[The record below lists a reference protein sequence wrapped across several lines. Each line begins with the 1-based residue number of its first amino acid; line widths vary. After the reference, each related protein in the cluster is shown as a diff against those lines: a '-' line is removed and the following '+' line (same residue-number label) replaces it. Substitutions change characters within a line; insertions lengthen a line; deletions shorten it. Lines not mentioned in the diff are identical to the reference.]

1 MKRKLTTSLIWIA
14 LVVVVILFVVAQQ
27 NREPAYFEEFPAFL
41 GDVQAGN
48 VSSVHVEDNQIT
60 VTLHDTSERYW
71 TLGVLDDETRQLLSQ
86 EGVRVKTGEER
97 DLLSTLITSLLPI
110 LIIVV
115 VVFWLFSRRMKGGMG
130 EITNFRQS
138 KARLIGDN
146 ATASF
151 ADVGGCSEAKDVLE
165 DVVDF
170 LRDPE
175 RWVTAG
181 ARLPRGV
188 LLEGPPGCGKTL
200 LARAVAGE
208 TNAQFYEVSAS
219 EFVEMFVGVG
229 AARVRDLFE
238 KAAKEPPAVIFVDE
252 LDAVGRRRGS
262 GIGSA
267 HDERE
272 QTLNQLLVC
281 LDGFR
286 KDDRV
291 VVIGATNR
299 PDILDR
305 ALLRPGRFDRRI
317 KIGTLSTEDR
327 RAILEIHSRGKTMD
341 SSVDLAEIA
350 RLTDGFTG
358 AKLENLTNEA
368 VLLAVRR
375 SRKSASK
382 APTMVVTE
390 DFREAFAAGTTKI
403 SPFDRVDSL
412 LIESLSQVS
421 EPTGRA
427 VVRLTLQ
434 EGTVVEGEVVWAN
447 ASLIKLRT
455 IEAPQGVFVLKTQI
469 ATIKAI
475 EGTETAERQDVQPD
489 TWAKHTPELA

>member
-1 MKRKLTTSLIWIA
+1 
-14 LVVVVILFVVAQQ
+14 
-27 NREPAYFEEFPAFL
+27 
-41 GDVQAGN
+41 
-48 VSSVHVEDNQIT
+48 
-60 VTLHDTSERYW
+60 
-71 TLGVLDDETRQLLSQ
+71 
-86 EGVRVKTGEER
+86 
-97 DLLSTLITSLLPI
+97 
-110 LIIVV
+110 
-115 VVFWLFSRRMKGGMG
+115 
-130 EITNFRQS
+130 
-138 KARLIGDN
+138 
-146 ATASF
+146 
-151 ADVGGCSEAKDVLE
+151 
-165 DVVDF
+165 
-170 LRDPE
+170 
-175 RWVTAG
+175 
-181 ARLPRGV
+181 
-188 LLEGPPGCGKTL
+188 
-200 LARAVAGE
+200 
-208 TNAQFYEVSAS
+208 
-219 EFVEMFVGVG
+219 
-229 AARVRDLFE
+229 
-238 KAAKEPPAVIFVDE
+238 
-252 LDAVGRRRGS
+252 
-262 GIGSA
+262 
-267 HDERE
+267 
-272 QTLNQLLVC
+272 
-281 LDGFR
+281 
-286 KDDRV
+286 
-291 VVIGATNR
+291 
-299 PDILDR
+299 
-305 ALLRPGRFDRRI
+305 
-317 KIGTLSTEDR
+317 
-327 RAILEIHSRGKTMD
+327 MD

-455 IEAPQGVFVLKTQI
+455 IEDPQGVIVPKTQI